1 MSFLKTF
8 AVIAALLAAPAAAQ
22 TPTQPTPPA
31 SAARA
36 TPAVASAPPAASARG
51 ANLTAVDVNAWLD
64 GYMPYALQTGDIAG
78 AVVVVVK
85 DGQILA
91 QRGYGYA
98 DMATRQPVSADQ
110 TLFRVGSISK
120 LFTWTAVMQ
129 LVQSGQIDLD
139 RDINDY
145 LDFRIPDA
153 YGKPLTMRHLMT
165 HTPGFEETI
174 KYLIMDDPEK
184 LIPLGDLLKLWIPDR
199 IHAAGELPGYSN
211 YGASLAGYIVER
223 VSGQPFERYVQDH
236 ILTPA
241 GMTRSSFAQP
251 LPGPMLASMS
261 KGYGAASQA
270 PKAFELINQSPAGA
284 MSATGEDMG
293 RFMIAYLAD
302 GGPLLSPAT
311 TARMHGA
318 ANIPIPGLPAMG
330 LGFYHEDRNGLRI
343 VGHGGDTNW
352 FHSDLHLYL
361 DQGVG
366 LFVSF
371 NSDGRGSAAYA
382 ARERLFNGFTD
393 RYFPD
398 TAPAQ
403 PTTATAKA
411 HGAAMVG
418 HYVSSRGSK
427 SNWVKMI
434 ELLSQTVVSQNP
446 DGTITVSSLV
456 NAGGAPKKWR
466 EVGPWQWRE
475 VGGDSLLGAVVEDGA
490 VKYFA
495 PAEFAPIFVFVPAAA
510 AQNTAWIAPAF
521 LAALGVMLVTALA
534 WPIVAITRWRYGRG
548 SPLEGRTLL
557 LHRITRATAWL
568 MLTIA
573 ASWVAII
580 GALEADVGV
589 LDGRLD
595 GWIRLIQLLSLAAVA
610 GSLTSIWNVW
620 LVMRDPSRKWPAR
633 IWAVAIMVSAL
644 FLAWLII
651 SQNTITPGLNY

>member
-1 MSFLKTF
+1 MSLLKTL

-22 TPTQPTPPA
+22 TPPQPAPPA

-36 TPAVASAPPAASARG
+36 TPASAGAVPAASVRG

-98 DMATRQPVSADQ
+98 DMATRQPVRADQ

-129 LVQSGQIDLD
+129 LVQSGKIDLD

-153 YGKPLTMRHLMT
+153 SGKPLTMRHLMT

-199 IHAAGELPGYSN
+199 IHAAGALPGYSN

-236 ILTPA
+236 ILTPT

-261 KGYGAASQA
+261 KGYAVASQA

-318 ANIPIPGLPAMG
+318 ANTPIPGLPAMG

-361 DQGVG
+361 DQDVG

-398 TAPAQ
+398 DAPAQ

-456 NAGGAPKKWR
+456 NAGGAPKAWR

-475 VGGDSLLGAVVEDGA
+475 VGGDGLLGAVVEDGR

-495 PAEFAPIFVFVPAAA
+495 PAEFAPIFVFVPASA

-521 LAALGVMLVTALA
+521 LVALGVMLLTALA
-534 WPIVAITRWRYGRG
+534 WPIVAITRWRYGGR
-548 SPLEGRTLL
+548 SPLEGRALL
-557 LHRITRATAWL
+557 LHRITRVTAWL
-568 MLTIA
+568 MLGIA
-573 ASWVAII
+573 AAWVGII

-595 GWIRLIQLLSLAAVA
+595 GWIRLIQLLSLAAILGA
-610 GSLTSIWNVW
+610 LASIWNVW
-620 LVMRDPSRKWPAR
+620 LVMRDPSRTWVAR
-633 IWAVAIMVSAL
+633 IWAVVFLLSAL
-644 FLAWLII
+644 FLAWLIV